1 MSGIVLVI
9 LVAATILLFALM
21 VYGMRKEKSLSGF
34 YKSINVCGRWY
45 SWFTMDLI
53 LVGVGSLI
61 ALPVLIVLNV
71 LGKLDKVSAEMG
83 GSFSSII
90 ITFALAAVIFIP
102 AGFLM
107 FKHAYKKCPEELQKR
122 LFRDMVVIFF
132 GVTFRLDLFILMFII
147 KGWWGMNAPVEYT
160 VDGRTVYAFPGSD
173 DLYDD
178 DGNCVGKANAERTSA
193 VMYDAGYR

>member
-1 MSGIVLVI
+1 MSGIVLAI

-21 VYGMRKEKSLSGF
+21 VYGIRKEKSLSGF

-71 LGKLDKVSAEMG
+71 LGKLDKMSAEMG

-102 AGFLM
+102 AGFVY
-107 FKHAYKKCPEELQKR
+107 FDVYYKR
-122 LFRDMVVIFF
+122 L
-132 GVTFRLDLFILMFII
+132 
-147 KGWWGMNAPVEYT
+147 
-160 VDGRTVYAFPGSD
+160 
-173 DLYDD
+173 
-178 DGNCVGKANAERTSA
+178 VGHECT
-193 VMYDAGYR
+193 G